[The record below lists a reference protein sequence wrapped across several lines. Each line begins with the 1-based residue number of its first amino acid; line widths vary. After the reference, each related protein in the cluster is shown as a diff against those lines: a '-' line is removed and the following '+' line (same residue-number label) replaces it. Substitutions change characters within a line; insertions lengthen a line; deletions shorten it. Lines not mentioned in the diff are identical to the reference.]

1 MSTDLSETP
10 VEPVAPPP
18 EVPAPKSIDI
28 IRRYVTWSIAAGA
41 VPVPF
46 VDVAAVTAVQLKMI
60 AALAEHYK
68 SPFDAER
75 GKSLIGALFGTLG
88 GFSIARGVL
97 GSAIKSIPVVGT
109 IGGFVLVP
117 AMSGAVTYALG
128 KVFAA
133 HFETGGTLLTFDA
146 ATMKD
151 EFSRQ
156 IKAGEEVVHELKD
169 KVATGIKGN

>member
-1 MSTDLSETP
+1 MSTEPP
-10 VEPVAPPP
+10 VSPIDPAVAAPVP
-18 EVPAPKSIDI
+18 PAPKSIDI
-28 IRRYVTWSIAAGA
+28 IRRYVMWSIAAGA

-46 VDVAAVTAVQLKMI
+46 VDVAAVTGVQLKMI
-60 AALAEHYK
+60 SALADHHK
-68 SPFDAER
+68 SPFDADR

-88 GFSIARGVL
+88 GMSIARGVL

-109 IGGFVLVP
+109 IGGFALVP
-117 AMSGAVTYALG
+117 AMSGAVTYGLG

-133 HFETGGTLLTFDA
+133 HFEAGGTLLTFDA
-146 ATMKD
+146 ATMKE

-169 KVATGIKGN
+169 KVTTGIKGP